1 MSAPGR
7 AVGGAPDRAREGADL
22 SSVVVAIFVIA
33 GALAAGILAAD
44 AAILVVAGASGLMLA
59 VAIVLRPDIATL
71 TTVAILYSNAAV
83 VAVRFHGVPF
93 FVGAFVPLLL
103 VVPLARDLV
112 VRRLP
117 IVAPPMLGWMVVL
130 LLIYLLSA
138 LFSID
143 TTTSWDAVVIFLVE
157 GFGLYFLLVN
167 VIRTPEMLRLT
178 TWVLLASG
186 ALVSIPAIHQVLT
199 ENYDFMYFGFAQ
211 ADSAIR
217 TGVTT
222 LTGEVLQPRMAGPIG
237 ETNRFAQVMLMLV
250 PLGLFRVI
258 GETSLGLRVLAGLM
272 TVAVTLGVVLSFSR
286 GGAVGL
292 VALVAALVVLR
303 MVRLRYVL
311 VVLLVL
317 AVIVVSF
324 PQYFDR
330 VTSLVAGFGSE
341 APASEVDNS
350 LLSRATESL
359 AAALVMVDHP
369 IIGVGPGMFPVFYEE
384 YANVVGHPG
393 SDRVPDHRLPDDA
406 HAAQGAPGEPR
417 ASARPRAIGDA
428 VPAGAV
434 HLLRDRHVP
443 ASVVRPVLL
452 VDAGGGWGRGDHHV
466 ARGRRRPR
474 PSRGSGRR
482 DPVRVAEVLAGARR
496 RRAAVDGPIPPV
508 DEPRLPLVVAFG
520 RPARAGVQE
529 AGRTEQSPVRPVP
542 RVVAGDAQQLRLE
555 DGALEGLPCVAGE
568 DRRPGEGTA
577 AAHLLGLGA
586 VDVDAVLRAA
596 GRVDAHGPG
605 RVALP

>member
-7 AVGGAPDRAREGADL
+7 AVGGASDRARERADL

-138 LFSID
+138 LFSSD

-384 YANVVGHPG
+384 YANVVG
-393 SDRVPDHRLPDDA
+393 
-406 HAAQGAPGEPR
+406 
-417 ASARPRAIGDA
+417 
-428 VPAGAV
+428 
-434 HLLRDRHVP
+434 
-443 ASVVRPVLL
+443 LL
-452 VDAGGGWGRGDHHV
+452 VRNDAER
-466 ARGRRRPR
+466 
-474 PSRGSGRR
+474 
-482 DPVRVAEVLAGARR
+482 
-496 RRAAVDGPIPPV
+496 
-508 DEPRLPLVVAFG
+508 
-520 RPARAGVQE
+520 Q
-529 AGRTEQSPVRPVP
+529 
-542 RVVAGDAQQLRLE
+542 
-555 DGALEGLPCVAGE
+555 
-568 DRRPGEGTA
+568 
-577 AAHLLGLGA
+577 AHNLYLGLGA
-586 VDVDAVLRAA
+586 EVGIPGLIVFLIIGFLTTRMLPRARRASLVRRPDLERLATPYLLALFTYYVTGMFLHLSFGRFFWLMLAVAGAAAIITLREVAA
-596 GRVDAHGPG
+596 DPDRAEDQGAAIQSV
-605 RVALP
+605 

>member
-1 MSAPGR
+1 
-7 AVGGAPDRAREGADL
+7 
-22 SSVVVAIFVIA
+22 
-33 GALAAGILAAD
+33 
-44 AAILVVAGASGLMLA
+44 
-59 VAIVLRPDIATL
+59 
-71 TTVAILYSNAAV
+71 
-83 VAVRFHGVPF
+83 
-93 FVGAFVPLLL
+93 
-103 VVPLARDLV
+103 
-112 VRRLP
+112 
-117 IVAPPMLGWMVVL
+117 MLGWMVVL

-138 LFSID
+138 LFSSD

-384 YANVVGHPG
+384 YANVVG
-393 SDRVPDHRLPDDA
+393 
-406 HAAQGAPGEPR
+406 
-417 ASARPRAIGDA
+417 
-428 VPAGAV
+428 
-434 HLLRDRHVP
+434 
-443 ASVVRPVLL
+443 LL
-452 VDAGGGWGRGDHHV
+452 VRNDAER
-466 ARGRRRPR
+466 
-474 PSRGSGRR
+474 
-482 DPVRVAEVLAGARR
+482 
-496 RRAAVDGPIPPV
+496 
-508 DEPRLPLVVAFG
+508 
-520 RPARAGVQE
+520 Q
-529 AGRTEQSPVRPVP
+529 
-542 RVVAGDAQQLRLE
+542 
-555 DGALEGLPCVAGE
+555 
-568 DRRPGEGTA
+568 
-577 AAHLLGLGA
+577 AHNLYLGLGA
-586 VDVDAVLRAA
+586 EVGIPGLIVFLIIGFLTMRMLLRARRASLVRRPDLERLATPYLLALFTYYVTGMFLHLSFGRFYWLMLAVA
-596 GRVDAHGPG
+596 GAAAIITLRE
-605 RVALP
+605 VAADPDRAEDQGAAIQSV

>member
-1 MSAPGR
+1 
-7 AVGGAPDRAREGADL
+7 
-22 SSVVVAIFVIA
+22 
-33 GALAAGILAAD
+33 
-44 AAILVVAGASGLMLA
+44 
-59 VAIVLRPDIATL
+59 
-71 TTVAILYSNAAV
+71 
-83 VAVRFHGVPF
+83 
-93 FVGAFVPLLL
+93 
-103 VVPLARDLV
+103 
-112 VRRLP
+112 
-117 IVAPPMLGWMVVL
+117 MLGWMVVL

-384 YANVVGHPG
+384 YANVVG
-393 SDRVPDHRLPDDA
+393 
-406 HAAQGAPGEPR
+406 
-417 ASARPRAIGDA
+417 
-428 VPAGAV
+428 
-434 HLLRDRHVP
+434 
-443 ASVVRPVLL
+443 LL
-452 VDAGGGWGRGDHHV
+452 VRNDAER
-466 ARGRRRPR
+466 
-474 PSRGSGRR
+474 
-482 DPVRVAEVLAGARR
+482 
-496 RRAAVDGPIPPV
+496 
-508 DEPRLPLVVAFG
+508 
-520 RPARAGVQE
+520 Q
-529 AGRTEQSPVRPVP
+529 
-542 RVVAGDAQQLRLE
+542 
-555 DGALEGLPCVAGE
+555 
-568 DRRPGEGTA
+568 
-577 AAHLLGLGA
+577 AHNLYLGLGA
-586 VDVDAVLRAA
+586 EVGIPGLIVFLIIGFLTMRMLLRARRASLVRRPDLERLATPYLLALFTYYVTGMFLHLSFGRFYWLMLAVA
-596 GRVDAHGPG
+596 GAAAIITLRE
-605 RVALP
+605 VAADPDRAEDQGAAIQSV

>member
-384 YANVVGHPG
+384 YANVVG
-393 SDRVPDHRLPDDA
+393 
-406 HAAQGAPGEPR
+406 
-417 ASARPRAIGDA
+417 
-428 VPAGAV
+428 
-434 HLLRDRHVP
+434 
-443 ASVVRPVLL
+443 LL
-452 VDAGGGWGRGDHHV
+452 VRNDAER
-466 ARGRRRPR
+466 
-474 PSRGSGRR
+474 
-482 DPVRVAEVLAGARR
+482 
-496 RRAAVDGPIPPV
+496 
-508 DEPRLPLVVAFG
+508 
-520 RPARAGVQE
+520 Q
-529 AGRTEQSPVRPVP
+529 
-542 RVVAGDAQQLRLE
+542 
-555 DGALEGLPCVAGE
+555 
-568 DRRPGEGTA
+568 
-577 AAHLLGLGA
+577 AHNLYLGLGA
-586 VDVDAVLRAA
+586 EVGIPGLIVFLIIGFLTMRMLLRARRASLVRRPDLERLATPYLLALFTYYVTGMFLHLSFGRFYWLMLAVA
-596 GRVDAHGPG
+596 GAAAIITLRE
-605 RVALP
+605 VAADPDRAEDQGAAIQSV